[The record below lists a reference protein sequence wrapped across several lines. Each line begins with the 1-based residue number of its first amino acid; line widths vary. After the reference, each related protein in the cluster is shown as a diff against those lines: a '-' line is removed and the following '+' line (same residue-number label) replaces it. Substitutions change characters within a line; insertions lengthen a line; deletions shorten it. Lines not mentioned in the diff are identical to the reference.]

1 MAVEQCRKNG
11 PIWTED
17 GVRAP
22 DLLAAAEARATASR
36 ARPTG
41 SQALQRHHSLA
52 PGSSPAGTRRPK
64 PALKGLPRVLFVLF
78 ISSDAEK
85 GISCERQGGGCAIN
99 QLVGVKQP
107 QTKQQL

>member
-1 MAVEQCRKNG
+1 MSQKWTN
-11 PIWTED
+11 WTED

-22 DLLAAAEARATASR
+22 DLRAAAAAARVTASR

-41 SQALQRHHSLA
+41 SQVLQRHHSWA

-78 ISSDAEK
+78 ISSTQKKASRAKGGAEVA
-85 GISCERQGGGCAIN
+85 Q
-99 QLVGVKQP
+99 
-107 QTKQQL
+107 